1 MKKLIFFI
9 VLFIGGGRLMAQNAT
24 LAPYDN
30 TLNGKLVQPFKADST
45 WRTVP
50 PAVSTDKF
58 FKQPNLDIS
67 KIESDKRFEAMVN
80 INKGYNMPI
89 VVTEGNSK
97 MPVIKPMGISK
108 MPVINPDTKKDKE
121 QEKVNP

>member
-9 VLFIGGGRLMAQNAT
+9 ALFIGGGRLMAQNAT
-24 LAPYDN
+24 PAPYDN

-50 PAVSTDKF
+50 PVVSTDKF

-89 VVTEGNSK
+89 IVTEGNSK
-97 MPVIKPMGISK
+97 MPVVKPKGYSK
-108 MPVINPDTKKDKE
+108 MPVVNPDPKNFKEIKKA
-121 QEKVNP
+121 NP